1 MMKIF
6 IFIGITL
13 ILFYSCNVS
22 NKMKL
27 TATDNFIVYVLPT
40 TVEDL
45 LNIKIENMKS
55 KDNIYFCLY
64 KDSGFFQIYISEA
77 INTAN
82 KFVSKT
88 NRKVFVAGKYYPI
101 IFESDIFFGT
111 TSSPEEIVEYY
122 NHNKY
127 LEVKRS
133 YIINEGFNIKFD
145 KEGKILENGVR

>member
-1 MMKIF
+1 MKIF
-6 IFIGITL
+6 IFIGISL

-64 KDSGFFQIYISEA
+64 KDSGFFHIYISEA

-82 KFVSKT
+82 QFVSKT
-88 NRKVFVAGKYYPI
+88 NRKVFVAGKFYPI

-111 TSSPEEIVEYY
+111 SSSPAEIVEYY

-127 LEVKRS
+127 LEVRRS

-145 KEGKILENGVR
+145 KEGKIFENGVR